1 MFTTWEQIRGWIED
15 NNFPHWVFYKQN
27 PDETDSKANTI
38 IVDSNN
44 FTVSDFGDKLAMTEK
59 YLRMYGNKVYGVGF
73 KTPNTTVGGVVC
85 EARIMDETPAQ
96 GVNGAQQITPLMIGE
111 IEERVRKQIRAE
123 LREED
128 YQKRLADLE
137 KREKEFKEKE
147 DSTWGTIIGYIAPYG
162 QALMQRKMMPK
173 VAGVDS
179 EEDVHARRIVAD
191 DGTPLREEI
200 LEPEEQSPFTDEEA
214 DELFALMARF
224 KKVEPDYM
232 QLLRAVVKMAESGD
246 ATYTMAKGFLVK

>member
-96 GVNGAQQITPLMIGE
+96 GVNGAQQITPFTIGE

-128 YQKRLADLE
+128 YNKRLAELE
-137 KREKEFKEKE
+137 KRENAFKEKE
-147 DSTWGTIIGYIAPYG
+147 ESTWGTIIGYLAPYG
-162 QALMQRKMMPK
+162 QQFLQRKMMPK
-173 VAGVDS
+173 VAGIDS
-179 EEDVHARRIVAD
+179 EGDVHAARIVPTDAP
-191 DGTPLREEI
+191 GAPEAH
-200 LEPEEQSPFTDEEA
+200 EPEEQSPFTDEEA
-214 DELFALMARF
+214 DELFALLAEF
-224 KKVEPDYM
+224 KRYEPDYM
-232 QLLRAVVKMAESGD
+232 QLLRAVVKMAKSGD
-246 ATYTMAKGFLVK
+246 STYTMAKGFLVK